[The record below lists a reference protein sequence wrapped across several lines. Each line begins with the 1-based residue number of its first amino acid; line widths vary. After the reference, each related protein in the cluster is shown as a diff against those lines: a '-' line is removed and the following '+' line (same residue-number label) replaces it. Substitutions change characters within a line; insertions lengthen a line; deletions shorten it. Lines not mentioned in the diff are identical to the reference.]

1 VAGSGLLALAG
12 CVLLLGVLLAEK
24 GVRDAAAV
32 AGLLSAVLA
41 LSAPVFPLFRWWR
54 RGTTVPVLTADH
66 VSQARETL
74 VGVIAGQWHQEA
86 LARSLGD
93 PEPMPVHW
101 RLTERTV
108 MDHSRLVMAGRLS
121 FAGRSDRIGLLAKE
135 FRRLR
140 RRRLVILGGAG
151 SGKTTLAVQLLLEL
165 LASRQA
171 GEPIPVLFSL
181 AGWNPIKRPHL
192 HRWLA
197 ARLVEDYP
205 SLRAFGADVA
215 RALAEQGQILPILD
229 GLDELP
235 AARRP
240 EVIAA
245 LNASLTDADQLV
257 LTSRTVEYGTTVR
270 EAHDV
275 LTAAAVI
282 EPEPLTPVQAAEYLK
297 HCLPPE
303 PGSSW
308 LQVLDQ
314 LRAGTAGHLATALAT
329 PLGLWLLRTVYI
341 TPRADPAALLRSD
354 AINDPSTMHAHLF
367 DQLIPAVLAARP
379 ASRNPTDVFRPRR
392 VWNPNDVRHWL
403 SYLAHHLDQTRT
415 RDLLWWHIARRTL
428 TRRAFGLISGLAF
441 GLTLGLV
448 GAVVFGLL
456 EVLWFQQP
464 GSGYVFR
471 NGAVA
476 SQTEEIVIGLAGG
489 LRFGLAVGL
498 ANGMAFGLAVRLT
511 RRGVL
516 GLMIGL
522 AVGLLGALAGSLVY
536 RLLGGSGQA
545 VDTLLVQIA
554 GLVGGLVGALA
565 GRRWL
570 TDEPAY
576 ANLQLMH
583 RAEVLTRNLAGGLLL
598 GLMVGPPV
606 ALVIGLADELVGQ
619 LRNGLFTGLAGVT
632 DSEAA
637 DLPSHLALGLAVGL
651 TVGLTAG
658 LLKWA
663 GTPNRLS
670 WASTPDST
678 YKATHMLTVLQVLL
692 VGLAVGLAFGLV
704 DPGGLSSGLLIG
716 LVVGL
721 PGGLAM
727 LSSGAWLSYIL
738 ALIWLAAFRQ
748 LPLRLMSF
756 LADAHRL
763 GLLRTTGPAYQF
775 RHAEF
780 HDHLARAA
788 KSRVEAEQDQ
798 CDDSHYRGH

>member
-1 VAGSGLLALAG
+1 LLALAG
-12 CVLLLGVLLAEK
+12 CVLLLGSLLAGK

-41 LSAPVFPLFRWWR
+41 LSAPALPLFRWWR
-54 RGTTVPVLTADH
+54 RATMAPVPAANH

-74 VGVIAGQWHQEA
+74 AGVATEQWRQEA

-93 PEPMPVHW
+93 PEPIPVHW
-101 RLTERTV
+101 RLTERAV
-108 MDHSRLVMAGRLS
+108 MDHPRLVMVGQLS

-181 AGWNPIKRPHL
+181 AGWDPIEQPRL
-192 HRWLA
+192 HSWLVD
-197 ARLVEDYP
+197 RLAEDYP
-205 SLRAFGADVA
+205 SLRAFGPGVA

-282 EPEPLTPVQAAEYLK
+282 EPEPLTPAQAAEYLK

-303 PGSSW
+303 PGTSW
-308 LQVLDQ
+308 RQVLDR

-341 TPRADPAALLRSD
+341 TARADPAALLHSD
-354 AINDPSTMHAHLF
+354 ATNDPSTMQVHLF

-379 ASRNPTDVFRPRR
+379 ASRNPTDIFRPRR
-392 VWNPNDVRHWL
+392 VWNSNDVRHWL
-403 SYLAHHLDQTRT
+403 TYLAHHLDNTKT
-415 RDLLWWHIARRTL
+415 RDLLWWHLARHTL
-428 TRRAFGLISGLAF
+428 TRRALGLVGGLAF

-448 GAVVFGLL
+448 GALVSLVMLYPLL
-456 EVLWFQQP
+456 YQP
-464 GSGYVFR
+464 SVGVEL
-471 NGAVA
+471 
-476 SQTEEIVIGLAGG
+476 SQLTSGLA
-489 LRFGLAVGL
+489 FGLAVGL
-498 ANGMAFGLAVRLT
+498 ASGLAFGLAVGLA

-516 GLMIGL
+516 GLS
-522 AVGLLGALAGSLVY
+522 VGLSVGLIGALVGSLVDK
-536 RLLGGSGQA
+536 LLGGGQA
-545 VDTLLVQIA
+545 TFTLLIQVV
-554 GLVGGLVGALA
+554 GLIGGLVGALA
-565 GRRWL
+565 TSRSWL

-576 ANLQLMH
+576 ANLQLKQ
-583 RAEVLTRNLAGGLLL
+583 RTGVLTRNLAGGLLL
-598 GLMVGPPV
+598 GLIVGPPV

-619 LRNGLFTGLAGVT
+619 LRNGLPYGLAGVA
-632 DSEAA
+632 DSEAPS
-637 DLPSHLALGLAVGL
+637 LPRNLMLGLAVGL
-651 TVGLTAG
+651 AVGLTAG

-663 GTPNRLS
+663 GEPSRLS
-670 WASTPDST
+670 WASTPNST
-678 YKATHMLTVLQVLL
+678 YKATSTLTVLQVSL
-692 VGLAVGLAFGLV
+692 VGLAVGLALASVEGLYGGLGEGLV
-704 DPGGLSSGLLIG
+704 GGLVTG

-727 LSSGAWLSYIL
+727 LSSAAWLSYIL
-738 ALIWLAAFRQ
+738 ALFWLAISRQ
-748 LPLRLMSF
+748 LPLRLMNF
-756 LADAHRL
+756 LDDAYRL

-780 HDHLARAA
+780 HDHLVRED
-788 KSRVEAEQDQ
+788 KSRVETERD
-798 CDDSHYRGH
+798 